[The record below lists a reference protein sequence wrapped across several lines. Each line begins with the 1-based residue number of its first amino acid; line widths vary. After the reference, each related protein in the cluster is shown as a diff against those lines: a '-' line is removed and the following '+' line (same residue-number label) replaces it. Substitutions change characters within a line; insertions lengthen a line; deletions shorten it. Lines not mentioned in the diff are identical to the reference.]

1 MSDDR
6 AHVSAHDSAVLN
18 RIFNPN
24 LPYGD
29 VVDEEEVEKE
39 IGNTLCI
46 ADTLFCWRVLNC
58 YFSLNNIV
66 KLLIRDVYFENLHCH
81 YHLKCV
87 LNVQD

>member
-1 MSDDR
+1 MSNDR

-39 IGNTLCI
+39 IG
-46 ADTLFCWRVLNC
+46 R
-58 YFSLNNIV
+58 
-66 KLLIRDVYFENLHCH
+66 
-81 YHLKCV
+81 
-87 LNVQD
+87 

>member
-46 ADTLFCWRVLNC
+46 ADIFFAGEFS